1 MREYT
6 PKQSSNVAKF
16 EYDDLRKEI
25 HVTFKANSYRYT
37 HSGIKPEHFEAL
49 QKDISPG
56 KYYWSILSKYPL
68 VKKEKP
74 HEHSSTAQ
82 TGR

>member
-1 MREYT
+1 MRTYT

-16 EYDDLRKEI
+16 EYDEVAREI
-25 HVTFKANSYRYT
+25 HVTFKANNYRYT

-49 QKDISPG
+49 QRDISPG
-56 KYYWSILSKYPL
+56 KYYWAILSKYPL

-74 HEHSSTAQ
+74 HERSTTAAPA
-82 TGR
+82 